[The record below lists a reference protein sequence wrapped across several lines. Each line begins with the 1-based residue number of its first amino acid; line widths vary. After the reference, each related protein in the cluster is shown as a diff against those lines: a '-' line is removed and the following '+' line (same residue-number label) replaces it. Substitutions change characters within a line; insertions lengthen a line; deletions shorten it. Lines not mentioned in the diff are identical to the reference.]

1 MLINLYNARQILL
14 RTVKFDERECSDI
27 VFGLNFPKE
36 ITFCKIV
43 NSSNDIE
50 YSSLNYLYNQLKD
63 LEYKDIKIIEL
74 VFNQKQKFTFE
85 STVKSIFYRTMLYS
99 SQGQLEFK
107 LYLTLRFEEEHPII
121 YNKEE
126 QILKCDKNCEQLNK
140 KIHRCEFFHSDLND
154 INEICTECF
163 LQERDNQIKEL
174 VNYDR
179 DIINALED
187 KYGNRQN

>member
-1 MLINLYNARQILL
+1 MLINLYNARQTLL
-14 RTVKFDERECSDI
+14 KSVKFDERECNDI

-74 VFNQKQKFTFE
+74 VFNQKQKFIFE

-99 SQGQLEFK
+99 NQGQLEFK
-107 LYLTLRFEEEHPII
+107 LYLTLRFEEEHPIV
-121 YNKEE
+121 YDEKE

-140 KIHRCEFFHSDLND
+140 KIHRCEFFHNDLND
-154 INEICTECF
+154 INEICAECF

-174 VNYDR
+174 VNYNR
-179 DIINALED
+179 DIINFLED

>member
-99 SQGQLEFK
+99 S
-107 LYLTLRFEEEHPII
+107 
-121 YNKEE
+121 
-126 QILKCDKNCEQLNK
+126 
-140 KIHRCEFFHSDLND
+140 
-154 INEICTECF
+154 
-163 LQERDNQIKEL
+163 
-174 VNYDR
+174 
-179 DIINALED
+179 
-187 KYGNRQN
+187 